1 MKKTKLNFILL
12 VLLVPLLTFC
22 SGVRDAF
29 EGNKRSDQSDEFL
42 VKKKDPLVLPPK
54 YGELPL
60 PKSVG
65 QESKDKSIEK
75 LLGSSSAKGND
86 PKSISNLENMIL
98 KELRKNN

>member
-1 MKKTKLNFILL
+1 MKNIKL
-12 VLLVPLLTFC
+12 VLLLLFFIFLSNCADFQETM
-22 SGVRDAF
+22 SG
-29 EGNKRSDQSDEFL
+29 NTKTTDEFL

-86 PKSISNLENMIL
+86 PNLYRI
-98 KELRKNN
+98 